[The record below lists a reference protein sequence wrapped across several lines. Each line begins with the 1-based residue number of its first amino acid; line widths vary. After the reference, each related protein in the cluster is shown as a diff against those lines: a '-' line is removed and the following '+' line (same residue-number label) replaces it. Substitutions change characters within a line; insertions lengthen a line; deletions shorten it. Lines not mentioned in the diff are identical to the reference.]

1 MKLYIANSLDPP
13 REYPYEVL
21 ALFSA
26 VTTLSANRCKVGAR
40 SSIRVY
46 SLGIAPLG
54 TITAKGLGTGS

>member
-1 MKLYIANSLDPP
+1 MKSYITNGLDPP
-13 REYPYEVL
+13 REYPYKVL

-26 VTTLSANRCKVGAR
+26 VATLSANRYKVGAY

-54 TITAKGLGTGS
+54 IIAVEGLGTSS